1 MTKFKACL
9 AGQCLNL
16 AKQIR
21 REIVSMHAVS
31 RNSHVGSSLSVVDI
45 LVALYFSAMKINV
58 NNCEDRKR
66 DRLLL
71 SKGHASSALYAVL
84 AKRGFFPKKLLNDYC
99 VDRGKLPGH
108 ATINCVPG
116 VEVSTGS
123 LGHGLSIGAG
133 LALAA
138 KHDKNKSRVFV
149 ILSDGECQEGSVWEA
164 AMFASQHKL
173 DNLISIIDYNKLQG
187 FGKTKDIVGL
197 EPFGKKWAAFG
208 WQVKEVDGHDMAKII
223 KILESVPFVVKKPS
237 VIIAHTIKGKGV
249 SFMEDS
255 LAWHYKSPGPD
266 ELKIALRELA

>member
-1 MTKFKACL
+1 MTKLRKCL
-9 AGQCLNL
+9 TGKCLGL
-16 AKQIR
+16 AKQVR
-21 REIVSMHAVS
+21 RKILSMHAAS
-31 RNSHVGSSLSVVDI
+31 GNSHVGSSLSVADI
-45 LVALYFSAMKINV
+45 LVALYFSAMKINAH
-58 NNCEDRKR
+58 NCEDRKR

-84 AKRGFFPKKLLNDYC
+84 AKRGFFPKKLLNGYC
-99 VDRGKLPGH
+99 VDRGMLPGH

-138 KHDKNKSRVFV
+138 KHDKNKSRIFV

-173 DNLISIIDYNKLQG
+173 DNLISIIDYNKLQA
-187 FGKTKDIVGL
+187 FGRNKDIVGL
-197 EPFGKKWAAFG
+197 EPFSKKWAAFG
-208 WQVKEVDGHDMAKII
+208 WQVKEIDGHDMAKII
-223 KILESVPFVVKKPS
+223 KILENVPFVAKKPS

-249 SFMEDS
+249 SFMEDN
-255 LAWHYKSPGPD
+255 LAWHYKSPGWD
-266 ELKIALRELA
+266 ELNIALKELA